1 MARHVS
7 ACLETCHHADDGRLK
22 QNYSSS
28 VHRPAA
34 ADVIPTA
41 HVTLHLHTTLSN
53 IMACMT
59 STFMGSAVVCK
70 AKVVAAK
77 KNVGVVASMDGLKKV
92 RTRELMLAESSKP
105 IRPGL
110 CTGSRRVEGLAGEA
124 GVVRRGRGG
133 GQRVLFRV
141 EAGGT
146 GVARR
151 DRCAG
156 MGVVIRSRISPALT
170 PLPVNSPGCR
180 GRCHHPAARV
190 PRVRGHHQ
198 ARRRQRRARLLREHP
213 TSPPPPSRRFR
224 KPFTRVSG

>member
-41 HVTLHLHTTLSN
+41 HVTLHLHTALSN

-156 MGVVIRSRISPALT
+156 MGVVIRSRISPASDSSSRELSR
-170 PLPVNSPGCR
+170 LPWSV
-180 GRCHHPAARV
+180 
-190 PRVRGHHQ
+190 
-198 ARRRQRRARLLREHP
+198 
-213 TSPPPPSRRFR
+213 PPPCCSRPPRSRPPSSSAA
-224 KPFTRVSG
+224 TTASSAST